1 MTIEE
6 RRDETG
12 TAAWEA
18 GYRETRF
25 VPPRSLRENPLNAT
39 IHTPEQ
45 YESVKALVREAG
57 WIMPAAVVNL
67 ATGLMVD
74 GHLRKRVAVE
84 EGHDLVPV
92 AFGEWTEDQERA
104 ILAFLN
110 ATSSQARIDL
120 RKWSALTEGLR
131 GAGGLLGEGS
141 GLATLASA
149 IERDPFFRRGAGSAV
164 PLLGQSPVPT
174 GPVEVEVEADD
185 GDPGPEAAADPADD
199 GDLSPEGGDDPYYEA
214 GDDPEDGDGVGIV
227 VRGDGSIAGTIG
239 GASGNGLPPRGT
251 VNGDVN
257 GDAVATRVASA
268 PPASAIRT
276 LTLHI
281 PGDAFPAF
289 ERSLITLAEHW
300 GLEDACSVMARALA
314 TCVSTLDDDA
324 DDGTE
329 SEIEETP

>member
-25 VPPRSLRENPLNAT
+25 VPPRSLGENPLNAT

-120 RKWSALTEGLR
+120 RKWAALTEGLR

-174 GPVEVEVEADD
+174 GPVEVEVEDAGD
-185 GDPGPEAAADPADD
+185 GPDPGEDEGEVAEAADD
-199 GDLSPEGGDDPYYEA
+199 GDLSPE
-214 GDDPEDGDGVGIV
+214 EDGEEADGVGIV

-251 VNGDVN
+251 VNGDA
-257 GDAVATRVASA
+257 DATRVASA

-314 TCVSTLDDDA
+314 TCVSTLDDADD

>member
-25 VPPRSLRENPLNAT
+25 VPPRSLGENPLNAT

-45 YESVKALVREAG
+45 YESVRALVREAG

-120 RKWSALTEGLR
+120 RKWAALTEGLR

-174 GPVEVEVEADD
+174 GPVEVEVEDA
-185 GDPGPEAAADPADD
+185 GEVAEPAD
-199 GDLSPEGGDDPYYEA
+199 A
-214 GDDPEDGDGVGIV
+214 GDIRPEDGDDPPPYKEEEDDDDPDDEDGDEVVGVGV
-227 VRGDGSIAGTIG
+227 VGAIRDDDPEGSAVAG
-239 GASGNGLPPRGT
+239 R
-251 VNGDVN
+251 VNGPPP
-257 GDAVATRVASA
+257 A
-268 PPASAIRT
+268 PASAIRT

-281 PGDAFPAF
+281 PGDVFPAF
-289 ERSLITLAEHW
+289 ERSLIVLAEHW
-300 GLEDACSVMARALA
+300 GLEDAYSVMARALA
-314 TCVSTLDDDA
+314 TCVSTLDDDDD

>member
-25 VPPRSLRENPLNAT
+25 VPPRSLGENPLNAT

-92 AFGEWTEDQERA
+92 AFGEWTEGQERA

-120 RKWSALTEGLR
+120 RKWAALTEGLR

-174 GPVEVEVEADD
+174 GPVAVEVEADD

-199 GDLSPEGGDDPYYEA
+199 GDLSPE
-214 GDDPEDGDGVGIV
+214 EDGEEADGVGIV

-289 ERSLITLAEHW
+289 ERSLIVLAEHW

-314 TCVSTLDDDA
+314 TCVSTLDDA
-324 DDGTE
+324 DDGSE